1 MSLLRRLAA
10 GCVLALGLCAPAFAE
25 IVSPELKTALASA
38 ETRRVATLVK
48 FRAPWCYSCYY
59 MERHVHTGPE
69 WDALKRRAVVVD
81 LDADSPEGAAQMKA
95 WNIKPLPAYVV
106 LDADGREM
114 GRVLG
119 EHRPREFFRQVDA
132 LLAPGASLDSLR
144 VKAVAGGA
152 KGLSAASAGLAA
164 FYARNDA
171 ASGIAWFYDLPG
183 AVRRLYEPDPA
194 LKLHLARL
202 RLMQAQQAGDR
213 DECAAAAAQ
222 VFAAA
227 PSCERPYELSRYRA
241 CVAAAEPNAAAD
253 SLERA
258 QLAPMQNLV
267 ETRVFGAGPACADE
281 RSLVMGLVDLQRR
294 SGNEDASQRLLRR
307 AATRIERQLA
317 QDLGRDRAAADNLR
331 LYLETLG
338 DWPAHDQLMPR
349 LVATWPDDY
358 VYAFRYGRSLL
369 ERDRASEALPYLER
383 AARHAYG
390 QNRLRVAEQRVK
402 ALKRL
407 GEMDEAKRVAAE
419 AFKAN
424 GPWFPELVE
433 AVKSQL

>member
-1 MSLLRRLAA
+1 MSVLRVVA
-10 GCVLALGLCAPAFAE
+10 GCVLALGLCAPAQAE
-25 IVSPELKTALASA
+25 VVSSDLKAALASA

-59 MERHVHTGPE
+59 MERHVHAGPE

-81 LDADSPEGAAQMKA
+81 LDADSPEGAAQMKS
-95 WNIKPLPAYVV
+95 WDIKPLPAYVV
-106 LDADGREM
+106 LDGGGREI

-119 EHRPREFFRQVDA
+119 EQRPRDFFRQIDA
-132 LLAPGASLDSLR
+132 LLAPGASLDALR
-144 VKAVAGGA
+144 AKAAAGGA
-152 KGLSAASAGLAA
+152 KGLSAASAALAT

-183 AVRRLYEPDPA
+183 AVRRTYEPDA
-194 LKLHLARL
+194 TLKLHLARL

-213 DECAAAAAQ
+213 DQCAAAAAQ
-222 VFAAA
+222 VFEAA
-227 PSCERPYELSRYRA
+227 PSCERPYELSRYRS
-241 CVAAAEPNAAAD
+241 CAAEANAAVDA
-253 SLERA
+253 LERA
-258 QLAPMQNLV
+258 QLAPMQALV

-294 SGNEDASQRLLRR
+294 SRNEDAGQQLLRR
-307 AATRIERQLA
+307 AATRVERHLA

-338 DWPAHDQLMPR
+338 DWPAYDQLMPR
-349 LVATWPDDY
+349 LVAAWPDDH

-369 ERDRASEALPYLER
+369 ERDRPSEALPYLER

-407 GEMDEAKRVAAE
+407 GEMDQAKQVAAE